1 MVQEIKISVHGIL
14 LAAGGSNRMNGKFP
28 KLTLPFRQ
36 NSLLWWS
43 LKAAL
48 ESKLKSVI
56 LVVGANSNKVLYGI
70 KNSGGGK
77 KLDIIVNDEWEKGR
91 STSVSNGIEALKNKY
106 GHVMFLQGDQPLM
119 TTKLINSLI
128 ELTGKNPESPMIYP
142 VINGEKAN
150 PVVYSKE
157 GIKELLK
164 IGGDV
169 SGYGLTEK
177 FKGRTVTLELEDVST
192 QFNVNTNSDYRR
204 LIEEHEIV

>member
-1 MVQEIKISVHGIL
+1 
-14 LAAGGSNRMNGKFP
+14 MNGKFP

-56 LVVGANSNKVLYGI
+56 LIVGANRNKVLYGI
-70 KNSGGGK
+70 KNIWGGK
-77 KLDIIVNDEWEKGR
+77 KLDIVANEEWEKGR
-91 STSVSNGIEALKNKY
+91 STSVSKGIEALKDNY
-106 GHVMFLQGDQPLM
+106 EHVMFLQGDQPLM

-128 ELTGKNPESPMIYP
+128 ELTEKNPKSPMIYP
-142 VINGEKAN
+142 VLNGEKAN
-150 PVVYSKE
+150 PVVYSRE

-169 SGYGLTEK
+169 SGYELTERLH
-177 FKGRTVTLELEDVST
+177 GQTTTLELKDFSS
-192 QFNVNTNSDYRR
+192 QFNVNTNSDYRK
-204 LIEEHEIV
+204 LIEEHEIL

>member
-1 MVQEIKISVHGIL
+1 
-14 LAAGGSNRMNGKFP
+14 MNGKFP

-36 NSLLWWS
+36 KSLLWWS

-56 LVVGANSNKVLYGI
+56 LIVGANRNKVLYGI

-77 KLDIIVNDEWEKGR
+77 RLDIVVNKEWEKGR
-91 STSVSNGIEALKNKY
+91 STSVSKGIEALQDNY
-106 GHVMFLQGDQPLM
+106 EYVMFLQGDQPLM
-119 TTKLINSLI
+119 TAKLINSLI
-128 ELTGKNPESPMIYP
+128 ELTEKNPKSPMIFP

-150 PVVYSKE
+150 PVLYSKE

-169 SGYGLTEK
+169 SGYELTEK
-177 FKGRTVTLELEDVST
+177 FQGQTATLELKEIST

-204 LIEEHEIV
+204 LIEEHELSG

>member
-1 MVQEIKISVHGIL
+1 MHGIL

-36 NSLLWWS
+36 KSLLWWS

-56 LVVGANSNKVLYGI
+56 LIVGANRNKVLYGI

-77 KLDIIVNDEWEKGR
+77 KLHIVVNKEWEKGR
-91 STSVSNGIEALKNKY
+91 STSVSKGIEALQDNY
-106 GHVMFLQGDQPLM
+106 EYVMFLQGDQPMM
-119 TTKLINSLI
+119 TAKLINSLI
-128 ELTGKNPESPMIYP
+128 ELTEKNPKSPMLFP

-150 PVVYSKE
+150 PVLFSKE

-169 SGYGLTEK
+169 SGYELTEK
-177 FKGRTVTLELEDVST
+177 FEGRTAALELKDIAT
-192 QFNVNTNSDYRR
+192 QFNVNTNRDYRR
-204 LIEEHEIV
+204 LIEEHEKAG

>member
-1 MVQEIKISVHGIL
+1 MHGIL

-36 NSLLWWS
+36 KSLLWWS

-48 ESKLKSVI
+48 ESEIKSVI
-56 LVVGANSNKVLYGI
+56 LVVGANRNKVLYGI

-77 KLDIIVNDEWEKGR
+77 KLDIVVNKEWENGR
-91 STSVSNGIEALKNKY
+91 STSVSKGIEALHDNY
-106 GHVMFLQGDQPLM
+106 EYVMFLQGDQPLM

-128 ELTGKNPESPMIYP
+128 ELTEKNPKSPMLFP

-150 PVVYSKE
+150 PVLYSKE

-169 SGYGLTEK
+169 SGYELTEE
-177 FKGRTVTLELEDVST
+177 FEGRTATLELKDIVT

-204 LIEEHEIV
+204 LIEEHEKVG

>member
-1 MVQEIKISVHGIL
+1 
-14 LAAGGSNRMNGKFP
+14 MNGKFP

-56 LVVGANSNKVLYGI
+56 LIVGANRNKVLYAI

-77 KLDIIVNDEWEKGR
+77 KLDILVNKEWEKGR
-91 STSVSNGIEALKNKY
+91 STSVSKGIEALQDNY
-106 GHVMFLQGDQPLM
+106 EYVMFLQGDQPLM
-119 TTKLINSLI
+119 TAKLINSLI
-128 ELTGKNPESPMIYP
+128 ELTEKNLKFPMLFP

-150 PVVYSKE
+150 PVLFSKE
-157 GIKELLK
+157 GVKELLK

-169 SGYGLTEK
+169 SGYELTEK
-177 FKGRTVTLELEDVST
+177 FEGRTATLKLKEIST
-192 QFNVNTNSDYRR
+192 QFNVNTNGDYRR
-204 LIEEHEIV
+204 LIKEHEKVG

>member
-1 MVQEIKISVHGIL
+1 
-14 LAAGGSNRMNGKFP
+14 MNGKFP

-36 NSLLWWS
+36 KSLLWWS

-48 ESKLKSVI
+48 ESDLKSVI
-56 LVVGANSNKVLYGI
+56 LIVGANRNKVLYGI

-77 KLDIIVNDEWEKGR
+77 KLDIVVNKEWEKGR
-91 STSVSNGIEALKNKY
+91 STSVSKGIEALQDKY
-106 GHVMFLQGDQPLM
+106 EYVMFLQGDQPLM
-119 TTKLINSLI
+119 TAKLINSLI
-128 ELTGKNPESPMIYP
+128 ELTEKNPKSPMLYP

-169 SGYGLTEK
+169 SGYELTEK
-177 FKGRTVTLELEDVST
+177 FEGRTATLELKDIST

-204 LIEEHEIV
+204 LIEEYEKV

>member
-1 MVQEIKISVHGIL
+1 
-14 LAAGGSNRMNGKFP
+14 MNGKFP

-36 NSLLWWS
+36 QSLLWWS

-48 ESKLKSVI
+48 ESKLKSVT

-70 KNSGGGK
+70 KNIEGAK
-77 KLDIIVNDEWEKGR
+77 KLDIVVNKEWEKGR
-91 STSVSNGIEALKNKY
+91 STSVSKGIEALQDNY
-106 GHVMFLQGDQPLM
+106 EYVMFLQGDQPLM
-119 TTKLINSLI
+119 TAELINSLI
-128 ELTGKNPESPMIYP
+128 ELTEKNPESPMIYP

-150 PVVYSKE
+150 PVLYSKE

-169 SGYGLTEK
+169 SGYELTEK
-177 FKGRTVTLELEDVST
+177 FEGRTATLELKDTVT

-204 LIEEHEIV
+204 LIEEHENVG